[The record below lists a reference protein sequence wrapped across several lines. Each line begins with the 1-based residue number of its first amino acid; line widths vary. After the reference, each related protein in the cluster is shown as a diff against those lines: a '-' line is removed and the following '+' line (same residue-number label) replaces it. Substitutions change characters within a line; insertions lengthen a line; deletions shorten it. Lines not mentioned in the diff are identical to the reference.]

1 VSLAIGIAFTILIAT
16 TVLTARLAA
25 RGRKVSMSEW
35 AVGGGSFGAVLVWFL
50 SAGEI
55 YTTFAFLGGSGLAY
69 AEGAPAF
76 YILANAPLAY
86 VLGYWLQPRIW
97 ALSRVHGVY
106 SQGDYFQLRF
116 GNRWLATLMA
126 LVAIIGLVSYT
137 ELQLT
142 GLTVILEVL
151 FKGSVSKGVAV
162 ALGAALVIIFTFTAG
177 LRSMA
182 FASIVKDV
190 LVLGV
195 LIALIA
201 TVAGAVHLGSIS
213 GVLHAVDSAHPSYG
227 ALPGLL
233 SKKHHGAAWYMTTIL
248 LTNIGYWMLPHLF
261 QSTCAAK
268 DIKTIRRNAIF
279 QPLYGLTYFFVFLLG
294 FAAIVAIP
302 AVKDSNAAL
311 VTLVAT
317 VYPSWF
323 IGLVAAAA
331 MLVAIVPA
339 AVLLLTVGTVFSQNI
354 YLPLVPQAR
363 DSQRLLVGR
372 IASVVATLAA
382 AALALHSVSTIVTII
397 LVVYAAIAQIA
408 PGFVLSLLWRRVSAW
423 GVAAGA
429 IIGVVCVTF
438 PPAEN
443 LLASIS
449 FHGNVGFTA
458 FVVNFIVVVAVS
470 AVTKPPHPS
479 SVSVGVLDTAPV
491 RARTTA

>member
-162 ALGAALVIIFTFTAG
+162 AL
-177 LRSMA
+177 
-182 FASIVKDV
+182 
-190 LVLGV
+190 
-195 LIALIA
+195 
-201 TVAGAVHLGSIS
+201 
-213 GVLHAVDSAHPSYG
+213 
-227 ALPGLL
+227 
-233 SKKHHGAAWYMTTIL
+233 GAAWYMTTIL

-443 LLASIS
+443 LLTSIS